1 MSVAKTTT
9 GLGLIGVTLC
19 IMAVFGVLTLAVVFL
34 YHSAL
39 SGVYAISE
47 QTHIPFLALLAMPFG
62 VILIIGLL
70 VDGIRWLLKHVSRS

>member
-19 IMAVFGVLTLAVVFL
+19 IMAVFGVLSLAVIL
-34 YHSAL
+34 TYHSAI

-47 QTHIPFLALLAMPFG
+47 QTHIPFLALLAAPFA
-62 VILIIGLL
+62 VILAVGLAI
-70 VDGIRWLLKHVSRS
+70 DGIRWLLKRIA